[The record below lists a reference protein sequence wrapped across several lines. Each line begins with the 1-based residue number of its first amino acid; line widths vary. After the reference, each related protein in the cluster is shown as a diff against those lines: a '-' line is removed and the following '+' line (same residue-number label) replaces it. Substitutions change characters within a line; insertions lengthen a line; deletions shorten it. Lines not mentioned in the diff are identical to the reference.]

1 LQQYKS
7 NPKIHLMK
15 KLITAASLLLFPL
28 FIFSQDITGLW
39 KGTMYNDSTKK
50 SLPYELLIKKEKGKY
65 TGLSYTWFSIG
76 GEEYYGI
83 KNVKVSVAKDG
94 KIVIKDASL
103 IENNYPV
110 SPDKNVSQLNVLDLV
125 NNENE
130 ISLDGPF
137 VTNLTKRYW
146 EATGHINI
154 KRINTVSE
162 SSSLMQYLQKK
173 GQGHEIAVVK

>member
-1 LQQYKS
+1 
-7 NPKIHLMK
+7 MK
-15 KLITAASLLLFPL
+15 QLIAGASFLLFPL

-65 TGLSYTWFSIG
+65 TGLSYSWFLIG

-83 KNVKVSVAKDG
+83 KKVKVSVAKDG
-94 KIVIKDASL
+94 KIVIKDAEL

-110 SPDKNVSQLNVLDLV
+110 APDKNINQLNVLDLLSQ
-125 NNENE
+125 ET
-130 ISLDGPF
+130 LDGPF
-137 VTNLTKRYW
+137 VTNLTKRFG

-154 KRINTVSE
+154 RRTITYSE
-162 SSSLMQYLQKK
+162 SSLMQYLQKK
-173 GQGHEIAVVK
+173 GTENAVAAVK

>member
-1 LQQYKS
+1 MLQHEP

-50 SLPYELLIKKEKGKY
+50 SLPYELLITKEKGKY
-65 TGLSYTWFSIG
+65 SGFSYSWFLIG

-83 KNVKVSVAKDG
+83 KKVKVSVAKDG
-94 KIVIKDASL
+94 KIVILDAAL

-110 SPDKNVSQLNVLDLV
+110 QPDKNISQLNVLDLLSRE
-125 NNENE
+125 NEN
-130 ISLDGPF
+130 ILDGPF

-154 KRINTVSE
+154 KRTNTFSE
-162 SSSLMQYLQKK
+162 SSLMQYLQKK
-173 GQGHEIAVVK
+173 GRGHEVAVIK

>member
-1 LQQYKS
+1 MYLNDQ

-15 KLITAASLLLFPL
+15 KLIAAASLLLFPL

-65 TGLSYTWFSIG
+65 TGFSYSWFLIG
-76 GEEYYGI
+76 GEEYYGV
-83 KNVKVSVAKDG
+83 KKVKVSVAKDG
-94 KIVIKDASL
+94 KIVIKDAAL

-125 NNENE
+125 SRENE

-146 EATGHINI
+146 EATGHITI
-154 KRINTVSE
+154 KRTDSFSE
-162 SSSLMQYLQKK
+162 SSLMQYLQRKEAEN
-173 GQGHEIAVVK
+173 GVAVVK